1 MRLTLRALLAY
12 LYNVLDPEDADEF
25 AGKVIGAGIAN
36 VITAVT
42 PRRIVIGGG
51 VAAAGELILDPI
63 RRSMRAR
70 VFLVDS
76 LKVEVVQ
83 AQLGNNAG
91 LIGAALWA
99 RETIS

>member
-1 MRLTLRALLAY
+1 
-12 LYNVLDPEDADEF
+12 
-25 AGKVIGAGIAN
+25 
-36 VITAVT
+36 VT

-63 RRSMRAR
+63 RRSMRDR
-70 VFLVDS
+70 VFLVDTRQ
-76 LKVEVVQ
+76 VEVVL

-99 RETIS
+99 RETIT